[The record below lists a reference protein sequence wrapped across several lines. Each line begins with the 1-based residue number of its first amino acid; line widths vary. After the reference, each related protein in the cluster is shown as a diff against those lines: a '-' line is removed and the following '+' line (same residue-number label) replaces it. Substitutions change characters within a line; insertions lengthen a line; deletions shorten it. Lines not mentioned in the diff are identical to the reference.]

1 MICEARGTNALRKS
15 WRFAIAWYEKFNCPF
30 ERGRVTS
37 VLIALDHAFEMLLK
51 ASTLQRGGRIR
62 KRGAAETLGFDA
74 CVRVGLSDGKV
85 KFLTEEQAFTLQ
97 MLNGLRDA
105 AQHHLIAI
113 QEAHLYIHAQSA
125 ATLFRD
131 LLKTVFRKEFF
142 AAREVQITDESA
154 ENSD

>member
-15 WRFAIAWYEKFNCPF
+15 WRLLGMEKFNCPF

-74 CVRVGLSDGKV
+74 
-85 KFLTEEQAFTLQ
+85 
-97 MLNGLRDA
+97 
-105 AQHHLIAI
+105 
-113 QEAHLYIHAQSA
+113 
-125 ATLFRD
+125 
-131 LLKTVFRKEFF
+131 
-142 AAREVQITDESA
+142 
-154 ENSD
+154 

>member
-1 MICEARGTNALRKS
+1 MLLEKAGDSLLLGI
-15 WRFAIAWYEKFNCPF
+15 EKFNCPF

-74 CVRVGLSDGKV
+74 CVSDGKV

-113 QEAHLYIHAQSA
+113 QEAHL
-125 ATLFRD
+125 
-131 LLKTVFRKEFF
+131 
-142 AAREVQITDESA
+142 
-154 ENSD
+154 